1 MDEGST
7 RFEEG
12 CLNDA
17 LALELILFDD
27 FGEAR
32 DFPMIG
38 GSSKR
43 EQTNNGGPSV
53 HLAERESFKKR
64 MHLAEREFQEEKRQS
79 RKANPFCRILTFIV
93 RRGLWVRCLG
103 HHYDIGPP

>member
-53 HLAERESFKKR
+53 HLAERE
-64 MHLAEREFQEEKRQS
+64 REFQEENALGRERVSRRETTKQEGEPILSHSDFYCEKR
-79 RKANPFCRILTFIV
+79 IV
-93 RRGLWVRCLG
+93 GAMPRAPL
-103 HHYDIGPP
+103 

>member
-53 HLAERESFKKR
+53 HLAERERVSRRECTWQRESFKKR
-64 MHLAEREFQEEKRQS
+64 ND
-79 RKANPFCRILTFIV
+79 KAG
-93 RRGLWVRCLG
+93 RRTHFVAF
-103 HHYDIGPP
+103 